1 MNPTPDLWVSE
12 PEAAELLA
20 IKNSTIRT
28 MRRDG
33 RLTPGDHFIFATGT
47 AGGPVSYNI
56 PAIRKSLAQRTKEMV
71 AAEAKR
77 RAETKQ
83 QRLKAVETYD
93 EAGLEKLIAEVQ
105 S

>member
-1 MNPTPDLWVSE
+1 MDSTPQWVHE
-12 PEAAELLA
+12 PEAAKLLA
-20 IKNSTIRT
+20 IKHNTLRS

-47 AGGPVSYNI
+47 AGGPVVYNVH
-56 PAIRKSLAQRTKEMV
+56 AIRESLAQRTKEMV

-77 RAETKQ
+77 RAASKQEKQDSIETFNDDQ
-83 QRLKAVETYD
+83 HVR
-93 EAGLEKLIAEVQ
+93 AG

>member
-1 MNPTPDLWVSE
+1 MESAQQWVHE
-12 PEAAELLA
+12 REAAELLA
-20 IKNSTIRT
+20 IKHGTLRS

-47 AGGPVSYNI
+47 AGGPVIYNVT
-56 PAIRKSLAQRTKEMV
+56 AIRESMAQRTKEMV

-77 RAETKQ
+77 RAASKKEKQDSIETFSDAQ
-83 QRLKAVETYD
+83 HVR
-93 EAGLEKLIAEVQ
+93 AG

>member
-1 MNPTPDLWVSE
+1 MTTAHQWVSE

-33 RLTPGDHFIFATGT
+33 RLTPGAHFIFATGT
-47 AGGPVSYNI
+47 AGGPVVYNVT
-56 PAIRKSLAQRTKEMV
+56 AIRQSMAERTKELV
-71 AAEAKR
+71 EAEAKR

-93 EAGLEKLIAEVQ
+93 EAGLDQLIAEVQ